1 MVHVHAPRKICLE
14 LRECDLLKDE
24 RVSEL
29 ENVLSDA
36 TQCMKPLKILTPE
49 LTYDDQRLL
58 FYVRSCAVEIRV
70 AA

>member
-49 LTYDDQRLL
+49 LSMTINGCC
-58 FYVRSCAVEIRV
+58 SMSAH
-70 AA
+70 AP